1 MLFNSAN
8 QGAANDRMG
17 FARLFTLSLI
27 APLLRIDKPA
37 PLPPYCPER
46 KTGDS
51 NRMCDEFIHQGLTHD
66 PTVSR
71 RTFGLGAAATAVAL
85 HAPAATAQAKVVETD
100 VNVPMASGVSDSALF
115 YPEGKGS
122 WPAVL
127 VWTDILGLRPVF
139 REMGQRLA
147 AQGYVVLV
155 PNPFYRNAKAP
166 VVDGT
171 FDFSK
176 PEDRA
181 KVMPMAA
188 ALTADANI
196 SDARSYVA
204 FLDAQP
210 QTDKKKKMGVQ
221 GYCMGGPLT
230 FRTAATAPDRVGA
243 AATFHGGGLVTDK
256 PDSPHLLIPKMKAEV
271 LCAVADN
278 DDKRDSTAKD
288 TLKAA
293 FSAAHVTATVEV
305 YDGCNHGWT
314 VRGSQ
319 VYNEAGAERA
329 WAELLALYKRN
340 LT

>member
-1 MLFNSAN
+1 
-8 QGAANDRMG
+8 
-17 FARLFTLSLI
+17 
-27 APLLRIDKPA
+27 
-37 PLPPYCPER
+37 
-46 KTGDS
+46 
-51 NRMCDEFIHQGLTHD
+51 MCDDFIHQGLTHD
-66 PTVSR
+66 PTVTR
-71 RTFGLGAAATAVAL
+71 RAFGAGLAATVVLSSTGAAAAS
-85 HAPAATAQAKVVETD
+85 KVVSKD
-100 VNVPMASGVSDSALF
+100 VDVPMASGVSDSALF
-115 YPEGKGS
+115 YPEGKGP

-147 AQGYVVLV
+147 AEGYVVLV

-166 VVDGT
+166 VVDGS

-181 KVMPMAA
+181 KVMPMAQ

-196 SDARSYVA
+196 SDAKSYVA

-210 QTDKKKKMGVQ
+210 QTNKKKKMGVQ

-271 LCAVADN
+271 ICCVADN
-278 DDKRDSTAKD
+278 DDKRDPTAKD

-293 FSAAHVTATVEV
+293 FVAAHLKANVEV
-305 YDGCNHGWT
+305 FEGCNHGWT

-319 VYNEAGAERA
+319 VYNEAGAEKA
-329 WAELLALYKRN
+329 WAELLALYKKD
-340 LT
+340 LG

>member
-1 MLFNSAN
+1 
-8 QGAANDRMG
+8 
-17 FARLFTLSLI
+17 
-27 APLLRIDKPA
+27 
-37 PLPPYCPER
+37 
-46 KTGDS
+46 
-51 NRMCDEFIHQGLTHD
+51 MCDELIHQGLTHD

-71 RTFGLGAAATAVAL
+71 RAFGLGAAATVIL
-85 HAPAATAQAKVVETD
+85 HSVPATAQANVVEKD
-100 VNVPMASGVSDSALF
+100 VNVTMASGVSDSALF
-115 YPEGKGS
+115 YPEGKGK

-127 VWTDILGLRPVF
+127 VWTDVLGLRPVF
-139 REMGQRLA
+139 REMGRRLA

-166 VVDGT
+166 VVDGS

-196 SDARSYVA
+196 SDAQSYVA

-210 QTDKKKKMGVQ
+210 QTDTKKKMGVQ

-230 FRTAATAPDRVGA
+230 FRTAATASGRVGA

-278 DDKRDSTAKD
+278 DDKRDPAAKD
-288 TLKAA
+288 KLKEA
-293 FSAAHVTATVEV
+293 FAAAHLKATVEV
-305 YDGCNHGWT
+305 YEGCNHGWT

-329 WAELLALYKRN
+329 WAELTVLYKRN
-340 LT
+340 LS

>member
-1 MLFNSAN
+1 
-8 QGAANDRMG
+8 
-17 FARLFTLSLI
+17 
-27 APLLRIDKPA
+27 
-37 PLPPYCPER
+37 
-46 KTGDS
+46 
-51 NRMCDEFIHQGLTHD
+51 MCDDFIHQGLTHD

-71 RTFGLGAAATAVAL
+71 RAFGLGVGAAVAL
-85 HAPAATAQAKVVETD
+85 HTTASSASTKVVAKD
-100 VNVPMASGVSDSALF
+100 VNVTMASGVADSALF
-115 YPEGKGS
+115 YPEGNGK

-147 AQGYVVLV
+147 AEGYVVLV

-166 VVDGT
+166 VVDGS

-181 KVMPMAA
+181 KVMPMAQ

-196 SDARSYVA
+196 SDAKAYVA

-210 QTDKKKKMGVQ
+210 QTDKKKKLGVQ

-230 FRTAATAPDRVGA
+230 FRTAATAADRMGA

-256 PDSPHLLIPKMKAEV
+256 PDSPHLMIPQMKAEV
-271 LCAVADN
+271 LCCVADN
-278 DDKRDSTAKD
+278 DDQREPAAKD
-288 TLKAA
+288 KLKEA
-293 FSAAHVTATVEV
+293 FAAAHLKATVEV
-305 YDGCNHGWT
+305 YKGCNHGWT

-319 VYNEAGAERA
+319 VYNEEGAERA
-329 WAELLALYKRN
+329 WGELIALYKRN
-340 LT
+340 LA

>member
-1 MLFNSAN
+1 
-8 QGAANDRMG
+8 
-17 FARLFTLSLI
+17 
-27 APLLRIDKPA
+27 
-37 PLPPYCPER
+37 
-46 KTGDS
+46 
-51 NRMCDEFIHQGLTHD
+51 MCDDFIHQGLTHD

-71 RTFGLGAAATAVAL
+71 RTFMATTAATAVAL
-85 HAPAATAQAKVVETD
+85 SSKAAAAQANVVEKD

-115 YPEGKGS
+115 YPEGKGP
-122 WPAVL
+122 WPGVL

-139 REMGQRLA
+139 REMGRRLA

-166 VVDGT
+166 VVDGS

-181 KVMPMAA
+181 KVMPMAQ

-196 SDARSYVA
+196 GDAKSYTT

-210 QTDKKKKMGVQ
+210 QTDKTKKMGVQ

-230 FRTAATAPDRVGA
+230 FRTAATRADRIGA

-256 PDSPHLLIPKMKAEV
+256 PDSPHLMIPQMKAEV
-271 LCAVADN
+271 LCCVADN
-278 DDKRDSTAKD
+278 DDKREPTAKD
-288 TLKAA
+288 TLKQA
-293 FSAAHVTATVEV
+293 FATAHLTATVEV
-305 YDGCNHGWT
+305 FEGCNHGWT

-329 WAELLALYKRN
+329 WSELTALYKRK
-340 LT
+340 LS

>member
-1 MLFNSAN
+1 
-8 QGAANDRMG
+8 
-17 FARLFTLSLI
+17 
-27 APLLRIDKPA
+27 
-37 PLPPYCPER
+37 
-46 KTGDS
+46 
-51 NRMCDEFIHQGLTHD
+51 MCDDLIHQGLIHD

-71 RTFGLGAAATAVAL
+71 RAFGLGAAATIALSSSVAAGQL
-85 HAPAATAQAKVVETD
+85 KVVQKD
-100 VNVPMASGVSDSALF
+100 VDVPMASGVADSALF
-115 YPEGKGS
+115 YPEGRGS

-139 REMGQRLA
+139 RDMGQRLA
-147 AQGYVVLV
+147 AEGYVVLV

-166 VVDGT
+166 VVDGS

-196 SDARSYVA
+196 SDAKSYVS

-210 QTDKKKKMGVQ
+210 QTDKKKKMDVQ

-230 FRTAATAPDRVGA
+230 FRTAATAANRIGA

-256 PDSPHLLIPKMKAEV
+256 PDSPHLVIPQMKAEV
-271 LCAVADN
+271 LCCVADN
-278 DDKRDSTAKD
+278 DDKRDPTAKD
-288 TLKAA
+288 KLKEA
-293 FSAAHVTATVEV
+293 FAAAHLTATVEV
-305 YDGCNHGWT
+305 FDGCNHGWT

-329 WAELLALYKRN
+329 WAERVALYKRA
-340 LT
+340 LS

>member
-1 MLFNSAN
+1 
-8 QGAANDRMG
+8 
-17 FARLFTLSLI
+17 
-27 APLLRIDKPA
+27 
-37 PLPPYCPER
+37 
-46 KTGDS
+46 
-51 NRMCDEFIHQGLTHD
+51 MCDDLIHQGLIHD

-71 RTFGLGAAATAVAL
+71 RAFSLGAAATVVLRSSVA
-85 HAPAATAQAKVVETD
+85 AAQAKVVQKD
-100 VNVPMASGVSDSALF
+100 VDVPMASGVADSALF
-115 YPEGKGS
+115 YPEGRGS

-147 AQGYVVLV
+147 AEGYVVLV

-166 VVDGT
+166 VVDGS

-188 ALTADANI
+188 ALTADATI
-196 SDARSYVA
+196 SDAKSYVA

-210 QTDKKKKMGVQ
+210 QTDRKKKMGVQ
-221 GYCMGGPLT
+221 GYCMGGPPT
-230 FRTAATAPDRVGA
+230 FRTAATASERVGA

-271 LCAVADN
+271 FCAVADN
-278 DDKRDSTAKD
+278 DDKRDPAAKD
-288 TLKAA
+288 KLKEAFAAAHLKAK
-293 FSAAHVTATVEV
+293 VEV
-305 YDGCNHGWT
+305 YEGCNHGWT
-314 VRGSQ
+314 VPGSQ

-329 WAELLALYKRN
+329 WAELIALYKRN
-340 LT
+340 LA

>member
-1 MLFNSAN
+1 
-8 QGAANDRMG
+8 
-17 FARLFTLSLI
+17 
-27 APLLRIDKPA
+27 
-37 PLPPYCPER
+37 
-46 KTGDS
+46 
-51 NRMCDEFIHQGLTHD
+51 MCDDLIHQGLTHD

-71 RTFGLGAAATAVAL
+71 RTFGLGAAATVAL
-85 HAPAATAQAKVVETD
+85 RSSIAAAQAKVVQKD
-100 VNVPMASGVSDSALF
+100 VNVTMENGVSDSALF
-115 YPEGKGS
+115 YPEGKGP
-122 WPAVL
+122 WPGVL

-139 REMGQRLA
+139 RELGARLA
-147 AQGYVVLV
+147 AEGYVVLV

-166 VVDGT
+166 VVDGS

-181 KVMPMAA
+181 KVMPMAQ
-188 ALTADANI
+188 ALTADASI
-196 SDARSYVA
+196 SDAKAYTA

-230 FRTAATAPDRVGA
+230 FRTAGTVAERIGA

-278 DDKRDSTAKD
+278 DDKREPTAKD
-288 TLKAA
+288 KLKEAFAA
-293 FSAAHVTATVEV
+293 ARLKATVEV

-329 WAELLALYKRN
+329 WGELLALYKRN
-340 LT
+340 LA

>member
-1 MLFNSAN
+1 
-8 QGAANDRMG
+8 
-17 FARLFTLSLI
+17 
-27 APLLRIDKPA
+27 
-37 PLPPYCPER
+37 
-46 KTGDS
+46 
-51 NRMCDEFIHQGLTHD
+51 MCDDMIHQGLTHD

-71 RTFGLGAAATAVAL
+71 RVFLAGTAATVVL
-85 HAPAATAQAKVVETD
+85 SSTSMAQTNVVEKD

-115 YPEGKGS
+115 YPSGKGT

-127 VWTDILGLRPVF
+127 IWTDILGLRPVF
-139 REMGQRLA
+139 REMGRRLA
-147 AQGYVVLV
+147 AEGYVVLV

-166 VVDGT
+166 VVDGS

-196 SDARSYVA
+196 SDAKAYTA
-204 FLDAQP
+204 FLDQQP
-210 QTDKKKKMGVQ
+210 QTDHKKKMGVQ

-230 FRTAATAPDRVGA
+230 FRTAATVANRIGA

-256 PDSPHLLIPKMKAEV
+256 PDSPHLIIPQMKAEV
-271 LCAVADN
+271 LCCVADN
-278 DDKRDSTAKD
+278 DDKRDPAAKD
-288 TLKAA
+288 KLKEA
-293 FSAAHVTATVEV
+293 FAAAHLTATVEV

-329 WAELLALYKRN
+329 WGERVALYKRA
-340 LT
+340 LS

>member
-1 MLFNSAN
+1 
-8 QGAANDRMG
+8 
-17 FARLFTLSLI
+17 
-27 APLLRIDKPA
+27 
-37 PLPPYCPER
+37 
-46 KTGDS
+46 
-51 NRMCDEFIHQGLTHD
+51 MCDDLIHQGLIHE

-71 RTFGLGAAATAVAL
+71 RAFGLGAAATIML
-85 HAPAATAQAKVVETD
+85 SSSMAAAEVKVGQKD
-100 VNVPMASGVSDSALF
+100 VDVPMASGVADSALF
-115 YPEGKGS
+115 YPEGKGR

-166 VVDGT
+166 VVDGS

-196 SDARSYVA
+196 SDAKSYVT

-210 QTDKKKKMGVQ
+210 QTDRKKKMGVQ

-230 FRTAATAPDRVGA
+230 FRTAATASERIGA

-278 DDKRDSTAKD
+278 DDKRDPAAKD
-288 TLKAA
+288 KLKEGFA
-293 FSAAHVTATVEV
+293 AAHLKATVEV
-305 YDGCNHGWT
+305 YEGCNHGWT

-329 WAELLALYKRN
+329 WAELTALYKRN
-340 LT
+340 LA

>member
-1 MLFNSAN
+1 
-8 QGAANDRMG
+8 
-17 FARLFTLSLI
+17 
-27 APLLRIDKPA
+27 
-37 PLPPYCPER
+37 
-46 KTGDS
+46 
-51 NRMCDEFIHQGLTHD
+51 MCDDFIHQGLTHD
-66 PTVSR
+66 PTISR
-71 RTFGLGAAATAVAL
+71 RAFGLGAAATMVLGSSVAR
-85 HAPAATAQAKVVETD
+85 AQAKVVQKD
-100 VNVPMASGVSDSALF
+100 VDVPMASGVSDSALF
-115 YPEGKGS
+115 YPEGKGK

-147 AQGYVVLV
+147 AEGYVVLV

-166 VVDGT
+166 VVDGS

-196 SDARSYVA
+196 SDAKAYVA

-210 QTDKKKKMGVQ
+210 QTNKKKKMGVQ

-230 FRTAATAPDRVGA
+230 FRTAATANARIGA

-256 PDSPHLLIPKMKAEV
+256 PDSPHLLIPQMKAEV

-278 DDKRDSTAKD
+278 DDKRDPAAKD
-288 TLKAA
+288 KLKEA
-293 FSAAHVTATVEV
+293 FAAAHLKATVEV

-329 WAELLALYKRN
+329 WGELTALYKRN
-340 LT
+340 LA

>member
-1 MLFNSAN
+1 VLSAP
-8 QGAANDRMG
+8 D
-17 FARLFTLSLI
+17 
-27 APLLRIDKPA
+27 
-37 PLPPYCPER
+37 
-46 KTGDS
+46 
-51 NRMCDEFIHQGLTHD
+51 
-66 PTVSR
+66 
-71 RTFGLGAAATAVAL
+71 
-85 HAPAATAQAKVVETD
+85 ATAQAKVVETD

-139 REMGQRLA
+139 RELGQRLA
-147 AQGYVVLV
+147 AQGYVVLI

-166 VVDGT
+166 VVDGS
-171 FDFSK
+171 FDFNK

-181 KVMPMAA
+181 KVMPLAA

-196 SDARSYVA
+196 SDARSYLA
-204 FLDAQP
+204 FFDAQP

-278 DDKRDSTAKD
+278 DDKRDPVAKD
-288 TLKAA
+288 ALKAA
-293 FSAAHVTATVEV
+293 FAAAHLTATVEV
-305 YDGCNHGWT
+305 YNGCNHGWT

-319 VYNEAGAERA
+319 VYNQAGAERA

>member
-1 MLFNSAN
+1 
-8 QGAANDRMG
+8 
-17 FARLFTLSLI
+17 
-27 APLLRIDKPA
+27 
-37 PLPPYCPER
+37 
-46 KTGDS
+46 
-51 NRMCDEFIHQGLTHD
+51 MCDEFIHQGLTHD

-71 RTFGLGAAATAVAL
+71 RAFGLGAAATAVAL
-85 HAPAATAQAKVVETD
+85 HAPAATAQPKVVQND

-115 YPEGKGS
+115 HPEGKGR

-256 PDSPHLLIPKMKAEV
+256 PDSPHLVIPKMKAEV

-278 DDKRDSTAKD
+278 DDKRDPAAKD
-288 TLKAA
+288 KLKAA
-293 FSAAHVTATVEV
+293 FAVAHLTATVEV
-305 YDGCNHGWT
+305 YDGSNHGWT

>member
-1 MLFNSAN
+1 
-8 QGAANDRMG
+8 
-17 FARLFTLSLI
+17 
-27 APLLRIDKPA
+27 
-37 PLPPYCPER
+37 
-46 KTGDS
+46 
-51 NRMCDEFIHQGLTHD
+51 MCDDFIHQGLTHD

-71 RTFGLGAAATAVAL
+71 RTFMVASAATVMLTSANAV
-85 HAPAATAQAKVVETD
+85 AQAKVVEKD

-115 YPEGKGS
+115 YPEGKGP

-139 REMGQRLA
+139 REMGRRLA
-147 AQGYVVLV
+147 AEGYVVLV

-166 VVDGT
+166 VVDGS

-196 SDARSYVA
+196 SDAKAYTA

-230 FRTAATAPDRVGA
+230 FRTAATVPDRIGA

-256 PDSPHLLIPKMKAEV
+256 PDSPYLMIPKMKAEV
-271 LCAVADN
+271 LCCIADN
-278 DDKRDSTAKD
+278 DDKRDPTAKD
-288 TLKAA
+288 KLKEA
-293 FSAAHVTATVEV
+293 FAAAHLTATVEV
-305 YDGCNHGWT
+305 FEGCDHGWT

-319 VYNEAGAERA
+319 VYNEVGAERA
-329 WAELLALYKRN
+329 WSELTALYKRD
-340 LT
+340 LS

>member
-1 MLFNSAN
+1 
-8 QGAANDRMG
+8 
-17 FARLFTLSLI
+17 
-27 APLLRIDKPA
+27 
-37 PLPPYCPER
+37 
-46 KTGDS
+46 
-51 NRMCDEFIHQGLTHD
+51 MCDDLIHQGLTHD

-71 RTFGLGAAATAVAL
+71 RAFMVSTAATVVL
-85 HAPAATAQAKVVETD
+85 GSAASAASDVKVVEKD
-100 VNVPMASGVSDSALF
+100 VNVPMESGVSDSALF
-115 YPEGKGS
+115 YPEGKGP
-122 WPAVL
+122 WPGVL

-139 REMGQRLA
+139 REMGRRLA
-147 AQGYVVLV
+147 AEGYLVLV

-166 VVDGT
+166 VVDGA

-196 SDARSYVA
+196 SDARAYVS

-230 FRTAATAPDRVGA
+230 FRTAATRADRIGA

-256 PDSPHLLIPKMKAEV
+256 PDSPHLLIPQMKAEV
-271 LCAVADN
+271 LCCVADN
-278 DDKRDSTAKD
+278 DDKRDPAAKD
-288 TLKAA
+288 KLKEA
-293 FSAAHVTATVEV
+293 FAAAHLKATVEV
-305 YDGCNHGWT
+305 FDGCSHGWT

-329 WAELLALYKRN
+329 WSERTALYKRN
-340 LT
+340 LS

>member
-1 MLFNSAN
+1 MT
-8 QGAANDRMG
+8 D
-17 FARLFTLSLI
+17 
-27 APLLRIDKPA
+27 
-37 PLPPYCPER
+37 PPSS
-46 KTGDS
+46 KGTGE
-51 NRMCDEFIHQGLTHD
+51 NCRMCDDFIHQGLTHD

-71 RTFGLGAAATAVAL
+71 RVFALGAAATTVSMKTSIASG
-85 HAPAATAQAKVVETD
+85 QGRVVEKD
-100 VNVPMASGVSDSALF
+100 VNVPMANGVADSALF

-122 WPAVL
+122 WPGVL

-139 REMGQRLA
+139 RELGQRLA

-155 PNPFYRNAKAP
+155 PNPFYRNAHAP
-166 VVDGT
+166 VVDGS

-181 KVMPMAA
+181 KVMPLAA
-188 ALTADANI
+188 ALTAEANI
-196 SDARSYVA
+196 SDAKCYVE

-230 FRTAATAPDRVGA
+230 FRTAATLPERIGA

-256 PDSPHLLIPKMKAEV
+256 PDSPHLMIPRMKAEV
-271 LCAVADN
+271 YCAVADN
-278 DDKRDSTAKD
+278 DDKRDPAAKD
-288 TLKAA
+288 KLKEAFAAAHLKAA
-293 FSAAHVTATVEV
+293 VEV
-305 YDGCNHGWT
+305 YEGCNHGWT

-329 WAELLALYKRN
+329 WAELTALYKRN
-340 LT
+340 LV

>member
-1 MLFNSAN
+1 
-8 QGAANDRMG
+8 
-17 FARLFTLSLI
+17 
-27 APLLRIDKPA
+27 
-37 PLPPYCPER
+37 
-46 KTGDS
+46 
-51 NRMCDEFIHQGLTHD
+51 MCDDFIHQGLTHD

-71 RTFGLGAAATAVAL
+71 RAFTIGAAAATVAIQSPV
-85 HAPAATAQAKVVETD
+85 ASGQAKVVGKD
-100 VNVPMASGVSDSALF
+100 VNVPMASGVADSTLF
-115 YPEGKGS
+115 YPEGKGP

-139 REMGQRLA
+139 RELGQRLA
-147 AQGYVVLV
+147 AEGYVVLV

-166 VVDGT
+166 VVDGA

-188 ALTADANI
+188 ALTADADM
-196 SDARSYVA
+196 SDGKSHID

-221 GYCMGGPLT
+221 GYCMGGPLA
-230 FRTAATAPDRVGA
+230 FRTAAAVPERIGA
-243 AATFHGGGLVTDK
+243 VATFHGGGLVTDK

-278 DDKRDSTAKD
+278 DDKREPAAKD
-288 TLKAA
+288 KLKEA
-293 FSAAHVTATVEV
+293 FAAAHLTATVEV
-305 YDGCNHGWT
+305 YEGCNHGWT

-319 VYNEAGAERA
+319 VYNEQGAEKA
-329 WAELLALYKRN
+329 WAALTALYKRN
-340 LT
+340 LA

>member
-1 MLFNSAN
+1 
-8 QGAANDRMG
+8 
-17 FARLFTLSLI
+17 
-27 APLLRIDKPA
+27 
-37 PLPPYCPER
+37 
-46 KTGDS
+46 
-51 NRMCDEFIHQGLTHD
+51 MCDDLIHQSLTYD

-71 RTFGLGAAATAVAL
+71 RTFGLGAAATVAL
-85 HAPAATAQAKVVETD
+85 RSTIASAQAKVVQKD
-100 VNVPMASGVSDSALF
+100 VNVPMANGVSDSALS
-115 YPEGKGS
+115 YPEGRGT

-147 AQGYVVLV
+147 AEGYIVLI

-166 VVDGT
+166 VVDGS

-188 ALTADANI
+188 ALTADANS
-196 SDARSYVA
+196 SDTKSYID
-204 FLDAQP
+204 FLNAQP
-210 QTDKKKKMGVQ
+210 QTDRKKKMGVQ

-230 FRTAATAPDRVGA
+230 FRTAAIAPDRIGA

-271 LCAVADN
+271 LCAVGDN
-278 DDKRDSTAKD
+278 DDKRDPAAKT
-288 TLKAA
+288 TLKEA
-293 FSAAHVTATVEV
+293 FATAHLKAVVEV
-305 YDGCNHGWT
+305 YEGCSHGWT

-329 WAELLALYKRN
+329 WAELIALYKRN
-340 LT
+340 LA